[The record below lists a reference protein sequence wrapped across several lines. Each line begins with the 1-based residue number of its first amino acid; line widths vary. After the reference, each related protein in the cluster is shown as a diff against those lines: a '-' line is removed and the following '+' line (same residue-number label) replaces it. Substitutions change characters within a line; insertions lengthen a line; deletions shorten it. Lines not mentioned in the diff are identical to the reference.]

1 MELALE
7 WWPAFDAERL
17 ELAALNLPRHGA
29 AGEERD
35 PGPSRAARSIASL
48 ESSSQLRAGQM
59 RSHST
64 TGPLPTPEAGAR
76 QLTAFAIDR
85 GGLGRTGV
93 DVKPHHVIVA
103 VTAGPSF
110 TLLGVSRSQSP
121 ARQTPDQQPKGPALK
136 SSRPFS
142 RHRV

>member
-7 WWPAFDAERL
+7 WWPACDAERL

-35 PGPSRAARSIASL
+35 PCPSPAARLIASL
-48 ESSSQLRAGQM
+48 ESSSQVRAGQM

-64 TGPLPTPEAGAR
+64 AGPLPTPEAGAR

-85 GGLGRTGV
+85 GGLGRT
-93 DVKPHHVIVA
+93 A
-103 VTAGPSF
+103 WTSSPS
-110 TLLGVSRSQSP
+110 
-121 ARQTPDQQPKGPALK
+121 PALK